1 MNNPFIQIKALHE
14 YEKAS
19 KGPIKLY
26 PSLELVR
33 LEQKFFNKKKG
44 KVLEYGFGSGCN
56 TIHLLK
62 CGYKLFG
69 IDVSKGMLNVTSKR
83 LKKAK
88 LKKNCNLKIL
98 GLNDK
103 KLPYKKNFFDYIIAM
118 SVLSLLGSEKKIK
131 NLLKEFKRV
140 LKPNGKLIL
149 DINDH
154 KSEFALNKKQIEK
167 NVFLTKPVNDKEVRT
182 FCLESE
188 KDFKKI
194 VSPYFSIKDIG
205 FSSHKLFGRE
215 ITEFIISAQKRAK

>member
-1 MNNPFIQIKALHE
+1 MNNPFIQIEALHE

-33 LEQKFFNKKKG
+33 LEQKFFNRKKG

-56 TIHLLK
+56 TIHMLK

-69 IDVSKGMLNVTSKR
+69 IDVSKGMLNATSKR
-83 LKKAK
+83 LKKEK
-88 LKKNCNLKIL
+88 LAKNCNLKIL

-131 NLLKEFKRV
+131 NLLNEFKRV

-182 FCLESE
+182 FCLKNE

-194 VSPYFSIKDIG
+194 VSSYFLIKDIG

>member
-1 MNNPFIQIKALHE
+1 MNNPFIQTEALHE

-44 KVLEYGFGSGCN
+44 KILEYGFGSGCN
-56 TIHLLK
+56 SIHLLK
-62 CGYKLFG
+62 CGYRLFG
-69 IDVSKGMLNVTSKR
+69 LDVSKGMLKVTSNR
-83 LKKAK
+83 LKKEK
-88 LKKNCNLKIL
+88 LTKNCNLKIL
-98 GLNDK
+98 GLNAT

-131 NLLKEFKRV
+131 NLLREFKRV

-149 DINDH
+149 DINDQ

-167 NVFLTKPVNDKEVRT
+167 NVFLTKPVNDKEIRT
-182 FCLESE
+182 FCLKNE
-188 KDFKKI
+188 KDFTKI
-194 VSPYFSIKDIG
+194 VRPYFSIKDIG

-215 ITEFIISAQKRAK
+215 ITEFIISAQNKAK